1 MGVTIGGMGEAMQ
14 KLLVLGGF
22 CVLALPAWA
31 ASKQVI
37 DNPRVTVWDV
47 TLASGESAQPTPK
60 DLDTVTLILEGGTI
74 KTAKGGASATAA
86 RDFGDA
92 IFTPKGSD
100 AVDTAVNGP
109 VHEVVIGLKGG
120 PAPLSPSPPG
130 MPNAFPRDGAVKMFE
145 NDRAIAWKFSWTS
158 GVAVP
163 MHHHDKDTVM
173 VFRYDGPIRSTN
185 PKGEVSIL
193 PFGKN
198 EIRFSPAGNTHTEL
212 LAGERQS
219 AADLELK

>member
-1 MGVTIGGMGEAMQ
+1 
-14 KLLVLGGF
+14 
-22 CVLALPAWA
+22 
-31 ASKQVI
+31 
-37 DNPRVTVWDV
+37 
-47 TLASGESAQPTPK
+47 LASGESAPPTPR
-60 DLDTVTLILEGGTI
+60 DLDTVTLILEGGAI
-74 KTAKGGASATAA
+74 ATAKGGASTTAVH
-86 RDFGDA
+86 DFGDA

-109 VHEVVIGLKGG
+109 VHEVVIALKGG
-120 PAPLSPSPPG
+120 QAPSSPSPPG

-145 NDRAIAWKFSWTS
+145 NDRAIAWKFSWVP

>member
-1 MGVTIGGMGEAMQ
+1 MMR
-14 KLLVLGGF
+14 KLLVLAGF
-22 CVLALPAWA
+22 CLSALSATA
-31 ASKQVI
+31 ASRQVI

-47 TLASGESAQPTPK
+47 TLASGESAPPTPM

-74 KTAKGGASATAA
+74 KTVKGGASVTAA

-92 IFTPKGSD
+92 IFTAKGSD
-100 AVDTAVNGP
+100 AVDTALNGP
-109 VHEVVIGLKGG
+109 VHEVVIALKGG
-120 PAPLSPSPPG
+120 AAPSSPSPPG
-130 MPNAFPRDGAVKMFE
+130 MPNAFPRDGAQKMFE
-145 NDRAIAWKFSWTS
+145 NDRAIAWKFSWTP

-193 PFGKN
+193 PFGRG
-198 EIRFSPAGNTHTEL
+198 EIRFSPAGTTHTEL

>member
-1 MGVTIGGMGEAMQ
+1 MMR
-14 KLLVLGGF
+14 KFLVLGGV
-22 CVLALPAWA
+22 CLLSLPALSISAFA

-47 TLASGESAQPTPK
+47 TLAAGESAPPTPR
-60 DLDTVTLILEGGTI
+60 DLDTVTLILEGGAI
-74 KTAKGGASATAA
+74 KTAKGGASATAT

-92 IFTPKGSD
+92 IFTAKGSD
-100 AVDTAVNGP
+100 AVDTAMGGP
-109 VHEVVIGLKGG
+109 VHEVVIALKGG
-120 PAPLSPSPPG
+120 AAPSSPSPAG
-130 MPNAFPRDGAVKMFE
+130 MPNAFPREGAQKMFE
-145 NDRAIAWKFSWTS
+145 NDRAIAWKFSWMP

-198 EIRFSPAGNTHTEL
+198 EIRFSPAGTTHTET
-212 LAGERQS
+212 LAGEKQS

>member
-1 MGVTIGGMGEAMQ
+1 MMRVLFLCGAICAAAM
-14 KLLVLGGF
+14 
-22 CVLALPAWA
+22 PASA

-47 TLASGESAQPTPK
+47 TLAAGESAPPSPK
-60 DLDTVTLILEGGTI
+60 DFDTVTLILEGGTVSTL
-74 KTAKGGASATAA
+74 KGGKTVTAK

-92 IFTPKGSD
+92 IFTARGSD
-100 AVDTAVNGP
+100 AVDIAIGGP
-109 VHEVVIGLKGG
+109 VHEVVIALKGG
-120 PAPLSPSPPG
+120 AAPSSPSPPG

-145 NDRAIAWKFSWTS
+145 NDRAIVWKFSWRP

-193 PFGKN
+193 PFGRN
-198 EIRFSPAGNTHTEL
+198 EIRFSPAGNTHSEL
-212 LAGERQS
+212 LAGAQQS
-219 AADLELK
+219 AVDLELK